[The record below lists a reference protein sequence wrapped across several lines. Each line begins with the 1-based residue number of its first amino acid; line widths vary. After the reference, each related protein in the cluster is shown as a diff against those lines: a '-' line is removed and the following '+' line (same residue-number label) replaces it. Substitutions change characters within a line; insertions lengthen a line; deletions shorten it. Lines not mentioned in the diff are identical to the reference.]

1 MIPVSLNGQKAYGV
15 FVSPG
20 TGYRIDVAK
29 GIATGDEPEGT
40 YAVLDRKY
48 YNSACCFLT

>member
-40 YAVLDRKY
+40 IL
-48 YNSACCFLT
+48 